1 MRNLV
6 ILSGNSASLYL
17 KLVSINRS
25 MTARCQEQLTRREKL
40 IASDYKIS
48 KGLVKACKEDIR
60 NNRCRR
66 SVSED
71 KDIRLAQILLCLES
85 AVKNGSKIDGNCQA
99 EMFDHRKLL
108 MEDYRLSPE
117 IVDGCAN
124 DITTFCNSLEVGG
137 ATIHCL
143 MEHTRTRKKKSRVL
157 PKCQRAVKTLLK
169 KVNFKNFK
177 NF

>member
-1 MRNLV
+1 M
-6 ILSGNSASLYL
+6 A
-17 KLVSINRS
+17 
-25 MTARCQEQLTRREKL
+25 AQCQEQLTRREKL
-40 IASDYKIS
+40 IASDYRVS

-60 NNRCRR
+60 NNHCRR
-66 SVSED
+66 YVADD
-71 KDIRLAQILLCLES
+71 KEIKLAQILLCLET

-124 DITTFCNSLEVGG
+124 DIMMFCNSLEVGG

-143 MEHTRTRKKKSRVL
+143 MEHTRTRRKKSRVTL
-157 PKCQRAVKTLLK
+157 RCQRAVK
-169 KVNFKNFK
+169 N
-177 NF
+177 